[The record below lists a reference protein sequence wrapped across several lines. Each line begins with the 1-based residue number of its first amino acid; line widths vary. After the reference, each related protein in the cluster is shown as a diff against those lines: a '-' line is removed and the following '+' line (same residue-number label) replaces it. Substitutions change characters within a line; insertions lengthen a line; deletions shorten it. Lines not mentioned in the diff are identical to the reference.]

1 MTERR
6 SILISLQNVTKLYKM
21 LTVSKNDD
29 YLKTSALCLQ
39 FVANKRGANISEYE
53 IIESLYQPF
62 MIYSYVIHGSPP

>member
-1 MTERR
+1 
-6 SILISLQNVTKLYKM
+6 M

-29 YLKTSALCLQ
+29 YLRTAALCLQ

-62 MIYSYVIHGSPP
+62 MIYSFVIHWFAAMISG